1 MKLLDASFESCGD
14 LQELFQP
21 LSPDLGALQL
31 SSGLLKGRVQAWGFD
46 GFRLNLLTTNQTLFL
61 SGARHPEPCTL
72 ALPLDPLDVDGSFK
86 AQGISMPR
94 AGLMGC
100 NRGLI
105 DSDLKLP
112 AGAQLATVVINK
124 AAWVDRHGQ
133 TSGLLMMKRWE
144 TTNQLEVR
152 PSLRVQLRR
161 HLMALMHC
169 QANTSEQLMQTLIRC
184 FKDPAAE
191 TLPIA
196 KREARHQAAIDL
208 LHWCAQHPKTPLKI
222 EEISSEIF

>member
-1 MKLLDASFESCGD
+1 
-14 LQELFQP
+14 
-21 LSPDLGALQL
+21 
-31 SSGLLKGRVQAWGFD
+31 
-46 GFRLNLLTTNQTLFL
+46 
-61 SGARHPEPCTL
+61 
-72 ALPLDPLDVDGSFK
+72 
-86 AQGISMPR
+86 MPW

-105 DSDLKLP
+105 DSDLKPP

-133 TSGLLMMKRWE
+133 TGGLLMMKRWE

-161 HLMALMHC
+161 HLMALM
-169 QANTSEQLMQTLIRC
+169 QTLIRC

-196 KREARHQAAIDL
+196 
-208 LHWCAQHPKTPLKI
+208 
-222 EEISSEIF
+222 

>member
-1 MKLLDASFESCGD
+1 
-14 LQELFQP
+14 
-21 LSPDLGALQL
+21 
-31 SSGLLKGRVQAWGFD
+31 
-46 GFRLNLLTTNQTLFL
+46 
-61 SGARHPEPCTL
+61 
-72 ALPLDPLDVDGSFK
+72 
-86 AQGISMPR
+86 
-94 AGLMGC
+94 MGC

-208 LHWCAQHPKTPLKI
+208 LH
-222 EEISSEIF
+222 